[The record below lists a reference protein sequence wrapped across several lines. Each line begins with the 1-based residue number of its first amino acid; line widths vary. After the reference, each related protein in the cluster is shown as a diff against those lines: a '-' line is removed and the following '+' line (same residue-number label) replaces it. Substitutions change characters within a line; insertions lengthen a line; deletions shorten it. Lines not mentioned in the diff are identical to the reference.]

1 MAVSVSPLAIYT
13 ASTVRVSAQFTA
25 EFQNINSEQV
35 AHFWRGCNRR
45 NEKVPGRNIFKH
57 KSVTS
62 FEGKWKLRNVSFT
75 VIELKT

>member
-1 MAVSVSPLAIYT
+1 M
-13 ASTVRVSAQFTA
+13 
-25 EFQNINSEQV
+25 
-35 AHFWRGCNRR
+35 
-45 NEKVPGRNIFKH
+45 NENVPGKNIFKH